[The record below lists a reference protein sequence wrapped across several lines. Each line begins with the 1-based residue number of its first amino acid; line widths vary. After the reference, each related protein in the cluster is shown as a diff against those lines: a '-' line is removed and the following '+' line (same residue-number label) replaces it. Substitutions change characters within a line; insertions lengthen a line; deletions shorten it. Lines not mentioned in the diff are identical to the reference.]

1 MTLNTYI
8 KTMLSAAVAVAAV
21 LTAAAQ
27 TPSERVLTFDEA
39 LTMAERSN
47 PAIQAAEYNREA
59 ADLERKAAIGL
70 RTPSISVMGS
80 YAHFNRPM
88 RVDMNGLKAPVSS
101 TVNNV
106 LTGLGQAGVQIPEQI
121 LGPLNGMLGQLL
133 GADWGMTL
141 QERDVA
147 FVGGSVTMPIF
158 TGGKI
163 NVANRVARLNL
174 QTAEKQGEQSRNALV
189 SELVERYYGLS
200 LADYAV
206 QVRQQVAD
214 GVRVHLNDA
223 VALERN
229 GIIARSE
236 LLYAEVK
243 MSEAERDLSDAKL
256 QYRTLQ
262 SALSNTL
269 NSSASYRPVSAMFV
283 VDGLE
288 SSDYYKQA
296 AAASNPLL
304 KQVAIKREMAEEGV
318 RLRTADYMPQVALL
332 GGGIFAQHQLSEV
345 LPRWAIGVGVNIN
358 IFDGLQR
365 EHKRAAAKRT
375 VGYVSSM
382 QTKAEND
389 ISVLVDKL
397 YNNLQNY
404 RDRLASL
411 ESSMSFAEEYLR
423 VKNAAFKEGM
433 ASSADVIDA
442 QLNLASIRIQRMQAA
457 YNYDV
462 ALAQLLEAA
471 GLSGEFA
478 SYARRSDARQV
489 RFE

>member
-1 MTLNTYI
+1 M
-8 KTMLSAAVAVAAV
+8 SSVAAVAVA

-27 TPSERVLTFDEA
+27 SPTERVLTFDEA
-39 LTMAERSN
+39 LSMAESGN

-70 RTPSISVMGS
+70 RTPSINVMGT
-80 YAHFNRPM
+80 YAHFNRDM
-88 RVDMNGLKAPVSS
+88 KVDMNDLKTPVSS

-121 LGPLNGMLGQLL
+121 LGQLNGMMGQLF

-147 FVGGSVTMPIF
+147 FIGGNVTMPIF

-174 QTAEKQGEQSRNALV
+174 QTAEQQGEQSRNALV

-206 QVRQQVAD
+206 QVRRQVAD
-214 GVRVHLNDA
+214 GVRVHLSDA

-256 QYRTLQ
+256 QYETLQ

-269 NSSASYRPVSAMFV
+269 NSAVAYRPVSSMFV
-283 VDGLE
+283 LDGLE
-288 SSDYYKQA
+288 GVSYYKEA

-304 KQVAIKREMAEEGV
+304 KQVSIKREMAEQGV
-318 RLRTADYMPQVALL
+318 KLKTSEYMPQVAVF
-332 GGGIFAQHQLSEV
+332 GGGVFAQHQLSDIM
-345 LPRWAIGVGVNIN
+345 PRWAVGVGMNIN

-389 ISVLVDKL
+389 ISVLVEKL
-397 YNNLQNY
+397 YNNLLNY

-411 ESSMSFAEEYLR
+411 DSSMSFAEEYLR

-478 SYARRSDARQV
+478 SYARRDDARQV